1 MFLLMYWPISTENE
15 PIKYEKRMGQ
25 ERLKAIEDRRK
36 EKINE
41 YDSSS
46 KARYC
51 SKHNKLMLMAI
62 LIEGVQGARIKIG
75 KMNLKNLVVLQ
86 IGL

>member
-1 MFLLMYWPISTENE
+1 MSTENE
-15 PIKYEKRMGQ
+15 SIKGEKSPGQ

-46 KARYC
+46 KARRC
-51 SKHNKLMLMAI
+51 SKHNKSYVNGNAY
-62 LIEGVQGARIKIG
+62 GVCPRCEKQEWEDE
-75 KMNLKNLVVLQ
+75 LKSLVVLE
-86 IGL
+86 IGLEFIK